1 MLIRTCAAM
10 VVALQVS
17 IAWSQSAPPAEH
29 GVQHPVQAARPIQS
43 QARSGSPVKSETVG
57 GLYDLPFADYR
68 PFKADEPMK
77 DWRKAND
84 EVREAGGHIGLMKGE
99 PAQLTGH
106 GAHGAKQP
114 TPPAKEKK

>member
-1 MLIRTCAAM
+1 MKR
-10 VVALQVS
+10 VVATLVAVLS
-17 IAWSQSAPPAEH
+17 PCIAAGQETSHHAKPQPAAAPPAA
-29 GVQHPVQAARPIQS
+29 GPDRPLASAAS
-43 QARSGSPVKSETVG
+43 VKSA
-57 GLYDLPFADYR
+57 YDSPFDGYR
-68 PFKADEPMK
+68 PFSEPLAPK

-114 TPPAKEKK
+114 VPPASPERK